1 MPPNGS
7 TIRETNEVGTR
18 AENLTNCSRQP
29 ILLGWQVTD
38 KHSVPNLERP
48 KFGMLVTG
56 QLLSLLIVMDTTS
69 QVWEYQVQPRA

>member
-18 AENLTNCSRQP
+18 AENLTNRSRQP

-38 KHSVPNLERP
+38 KHSVPNLKRP